1 MGSRF
6 DQDWQGPG
14 RDFVYLLDLCT
25 FVYQLHS
32 QTLIWPMDPYYEQW
46 SNTPSLGQ
54 FSRREE
60 FMRKVYQVA
69 TSKNP
74 DYKGMR
80 GPAALLSGA
89 PQSNEDLDPI
99 ISDYEQVNPWRPS
112 VTRPNKVEEDW
123 ILVQYAP
130 RDYRPHQDSFRSSL
144 ESSHLGSIARRA
156 AQDLSTGLYKDQD
169 IYQRGETGWTPL
181 REEPEVL
188 KARGIS
194 MEHNGF
200 CVSQRG

>member
-1 MGSRF
+1 MDSRF

-14 RDFVYLLDLCT
+14 RDFVDLLDLCT
-25 FVYQLHS
+25 FAYQLHS

-80 GPAALLSGA
+80 GPAALSGA

-123 ILVQYAP
+123 ILYQYAP
-130 RDYRPHQDSFRSSL
+130 RDYRPHQYSFRSSL
-144 ESSHLGSIARRA
+144 ESSSLGSIARRA
-156 AQDLSTGLYKDQD
+156 AQDLPTGRTKTRTFT
-169 IYQRGETGWTPL
+169 RGDRL
-181 REEPEVL
+181 VVL
-188 KARGIS
+188 L
-194 MEHNGF
+194 
-200 CVSQRG
+200 